1 MTLAAMEATFFEYS
15 DIRQARKTIPVLNMI
30 TTPAA
35 ELKDKAERLAGKSR
49 RTNPSLHR
57 GGGGVS
63 DQVGGGSAPTV
74 LLDGYAVAVQGRTLA
89 PEKIERLL
97 RKEEIPII
105 VRVTHNQVYLDV
117 RTIREDEFEYIV
129 AAFTAMDSR
138 QVEG

>member
-1 MTLAAMEATFFEYS
+1 
-15 DIRQARKTIPVLNMI
+15 MI
-30 TTPAA
+30 TTPAK
-35 ELKDKAERLAGKSR
+35 ELKDKAERLAEAI
-49 RTNPSLHR
+49 R
-57 GGGGVS
+57 GATHNFTVEVEACK

-74 LLDGYAVAVQGRTLA
+74 LLDGYAVAIQGRALT

-105 VRVTHNQVYLDV
+105 VRITHNQVYLDL

-129 AAFTAMDSR
+129 AAFLAMDSR